1 MGKKTLIFLGIVG
14 FIIIFLLCTWLH
26 VRSIE
31 QDIATCSQDI
41 LNKAG
46 LPQLT
51 AQTQNTGRDVI
62 IIGTLESKQLKEKAL
77 KSLQNQC
84 HMTGLGNQIQIV
96 KAKPTKVAH
105 VRILFNENNELVKF
119 VGTTAKETIET
130 NFGFLLDKFKRAQNF
145 NLSINSN
152 KDIIPADYHRYL
164 SELLPHLHKINAAD
178 ISFEGQI
185 ITLKGKVA
193 SELVKNQISHE
204 LQNTLGN
211 DAKIVYSLIVED
223 NSTQQSNNIV
233 NQQPLNANQCQQ
245 DLSNLL
251 KQSKVQFNSG
261 SAEILAGSFD
271 LLNHL
276 AQTTKACQGVAIE
289 IIGHTDKSGNEINN
303 IKLSKAR
310 ALAVANYLFK
320 QGVKADKLTGIG
332 VGSSQPIATNETKQG
347 RMQNRR
353 IEFKVHS
360 LNGVKK

>member
-1 MGKKTLIFLGIVG
+1 MGKKTLILLGIAG
-14 FIIIFLLCTWLH
+14 FIIIFILCTWLH

-31 QDIATCSQDI
+31 QEIAACSQDI

-46 LPQLT
+46 LTQLT
-51 AQTQNTGRDVI
+51 AQTQNRGRDVI
-62 IIGTLESKQLKEKAL
+62 ILGTVESKQLKEKAL
-77 KSLQNQC
+77 NSLQNQC
-84 HMTGLGNQIQIV
+84 HMTGLENQIQIV
-96 KAKPTKVAH
+96 KPKPTKGAH
-105 VRILFNENNELVKF
+105 VSILFNENNELVKF

-164 SELLPHLHKINAAD
+164 SALLPHLNKINAAD

-185 ITLKGKVA
+185 ITLKGQVA
-193 SELVKNQISHE
+193 SELIKNQISHQ

-211 DAKIVYSLIVED
+211 DAKVENLLIVKD
-223 NSTQQSNNIV
+223 NNTQQSNNIV
-233 NQQPLNANQCQQ
+233 IQQPLDANQCQQ

-261 SAEILAGSFD
+261 SAKILAGSFD

-276 AQTTKACQGVAIE
+276 AQTTKACQGVTVE
-289 IIGHTDKSGNEINN
+289 IIGHTDKSGNEISN

-320 QGVKADKLTGIG
+320 QGVKGGKLTGKG